1 MSDSSNRQN
10 SSGYHR
16 TSPNERNSSNFRRD
30 VRTCSVCENSKKSF
44 TYKEFEIH
52 CVSVAHVIN
61 EARMKGDN
69 SEFSCGICKFKCS
82 SKEDMLNHINAQT
95 HDENLETYQFGNK
108 NKGGDNQFFK
118 KRKVQEGTDSGMLV
132 PTKCHGYYGTGE
144 TMSDFSKTS
153 KDGGIHVTRS
163 LRNEVINKNDDE
175 GNQISAPRCTV
186 INNRNLP
193 GIRDNAQTQKKAE
206 ISSDS
211 LNFPRSFPKQAVPRK
226 SSRSQTPS
234 DKDNATQNNSSSNL
248 NNNESKQNVKEV
260 PTTDLEQSI
269 TNIILPPQFTNYEQ
283 PDRNSNVFTEL
294 SNSTQDVKVDE
305 EFFNNKYRNF
315 TTKDLI
321 DSMGQ
326 IYNDLGAKKNELL
339 EVQKIIKKYDEEFR
353 YLHKKISEYYDKNI

>member
-10 SSGYHR
+10 SGGYHR
-16 TSPNERNSSNFRRD
+16 TSPNERNSSNSRRD
-30 VRTCSVCENSKKSF
+30 VRTCSVCENSKKNF

-69 SEFSCGICKFKCS
+69 SEFSCGICKFKCF
-82 SKEDMLNHINAQT
+82 SKEEMLNHINAQT
-95 HDENLETYQFGNK
+95 HDENLETYQCGNK

-163 LRNEVINKNDDE
+163 LRNEVLNKKDDE
-175 GNQISAPRCTV
+175 TSQISAPRCTI

-206 ISSDS
+206 TSSDS
-211 LNFPRSFPKQAVPRK
+211 LNFTRSFPKQAVPRK
-226 SSRSQTPS
+226 SSRSQASS
-234 DKDNATQNNSSSNL
+234 DKDNATPNNSSSNL
-248 NNNESKQNVKEV
+248 NSNEPKQNVKEV
-260 PTTDLEQSI
+260 PSTDLEQST
-269 TNIILPPQFTNYEQ
+269 TNTLLPLKFTNYVQ
-283 PDRNSNVFTEL
+283 TDKNSNVFTEL
-294 SNSTQDVKVDE
+294 SNNTREINVDE
-305 EFFNNKYRNF
+305 EFFNNKYKNS
-315 TTKDLI
+315 TTEDLI
-321 DSMGQ
+321 SSMGQ
-326 IYNDLGAKKNELL
+326 VYSDLGAKKNELF

-353 YLHKKISEYYDKNI
+353 YLYKKISENYQKNI